1 MISQTNIVRIDK
13 FVFSLNVRLVLQLHH
28 DCNFTLIRVLI
39 SSVLHCMFLSFD
51 GSVDVKVNWIR
62 L

>member
-1 MISQTNIVRIDK
+1 MISQTNIVSTDK

-28 DCNFTLIRVLI
+28 DCNFTLINALI
-39 SSVLHCMFLSFD
+39 SSVLHRMFLSFD
-51 GSVDVKVNWIR
+51 GSVDVKINWIR

>member
-1 MISQTNIVRIDK
+1 MILQTNIVSVDK
-13 FVFSLNVRLVLQLHH
+13 FVFLLNVRLVLQLHY
-28 DCNFTLIRVLI
+28 DCNFTLINALI

-51 GSVDVKVNWIR
+51 GSVDVKINWIR